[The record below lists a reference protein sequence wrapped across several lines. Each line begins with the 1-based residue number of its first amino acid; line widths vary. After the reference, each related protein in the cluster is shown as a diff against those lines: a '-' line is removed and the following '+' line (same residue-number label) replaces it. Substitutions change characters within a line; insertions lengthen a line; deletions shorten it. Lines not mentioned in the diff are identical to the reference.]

1 MKNTIAALLLLSA
14 TTVFAAN
21 ADNNKRVMPNNFDG
35 VTKANA
41 MERASARFDR
51 ADSDRNGTL
60 SKEEL
65 RAAKEKRINKRS
77 EHRERLEARSQK
89 RSLQE
94 KSSNQ

>member
-21 ADNNKRVMPNNFDG
+21 ADNNKRVMPNN
-35 VTKANA
+35 
-41 MERASARFDR
+41 FDR